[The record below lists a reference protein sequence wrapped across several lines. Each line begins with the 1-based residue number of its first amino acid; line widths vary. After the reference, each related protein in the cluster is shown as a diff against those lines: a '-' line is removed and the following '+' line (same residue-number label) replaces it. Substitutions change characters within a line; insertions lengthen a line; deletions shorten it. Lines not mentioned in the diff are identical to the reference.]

1 VLSESLK
8 KEIDTIVK
16 VKSQV
21 IFYIIVNIVMTREK
35 FEEWKLGKIKRMVK
49 GLTLNITKRWT
60 LFIIIYIV
68 EYINLT
74 IDVILSWIWTNSFQ
88 HFKRRIVE
96 RCHHSEDTTI
106 SHKNN
111 KII

>member
-35 FEEWKLGKIKRMVK
+35 FEE
-49 GLTLNITKRWT
+49 
-60 LFIIIYIV
+60 
-68 EYINLT
+68 
-74 IDVILSWIWTNSFQ
+74 
-88 HFKRRIVE
+88 
-96 RCHHSEDTTI
+96 
-106 SHKNN
+106 
-111 KII
+111 